1 MSFSSPTI
9 NQRSIGRK
17 CDSMKAARLA
27 VLIATRGNN
36 AAVKAHTDNR
46 QFVVRLL
53 GFVFVET
60 ATDL

>member
-1 MSFSSPTI
+1 
-9 NQRSIGRK
+9 
-17 CDSMKAARLA
+17 LA